1 MLRAE
6 GVDSFGAP
14 WHGSLRGKLPDGTTV
29 TAITSSPAGGYLV
42 LTSDGGVHAFGASP
56 WWILTATRWAS
67 SAAATC

>member
-56 WWILTATRWAS
+56 
-67 SAAATC
+67 